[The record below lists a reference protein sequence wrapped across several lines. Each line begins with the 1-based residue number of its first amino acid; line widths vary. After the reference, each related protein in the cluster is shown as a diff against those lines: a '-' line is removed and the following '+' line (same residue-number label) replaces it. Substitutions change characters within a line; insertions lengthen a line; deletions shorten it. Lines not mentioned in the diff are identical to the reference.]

1 MRLAAENDLVLRIAA
16 RPGAFVTE
24 GACVITAYP
33 KVRVSDEIDEDL
45 RGAVVI
51 GRDRTSYQDLEFAI
65 RRIVELAQ
73 RSLSP
78 GINDPTTALYCIDRL
93 GQVFGRVADREIPS
107 PMRLDEGGQLRVLT
121 EVFDLGDVTCRAFAA
136 IARYGMTDADVVTRL
151 AETLA
156 KLEKSFP
163 LAASVAVA
171 ELREQVL
178 RESGAA
184 AVHAFDRKVLLD
196 LQVSGGKKP

>member
-1 MRLAAENDLVLRIAA
+1 ME
-16 RPGAFVTE
+16 E
-24 GACVITAYP
+24 
-33 KVRVSDEIDEDL
+33 KL

-51 GRDRTSYQDLEFAI
+51 GRDRTPYQDLDFAI

-93 GQVFGRVADREIPS
+93 GQVLGRLADRDIPS
-107 PMRLDEGGQLRVLT
+107 PMRFDQSGQLRVLT
-121 EVFDLGDVTCRAFAA
+121 EVFDLGDITCRAFAA
-136 IARYGMTDADVVTRL
+136 IARYGMTDADIVTRL

-156 KLEKSFP
+156 TLEKSFP
-163 LAASVAVA
+163 LAARIAVSD
-171 ELREQVL
+171 LREQVL
-178 RESGAA
+178 RESGGPT
-184 AVHAFDRKVLLD
+184 VHAFDRKVLLD

>member
-1 MRLAAENDLVLRIAA
+1 
-16 RPGAFVTE
+16 
-24 GACVITAYP
+24 
-33 KVRVSDEIDEDL
+33 
-45 RGAVVI
+45 
-51 GRDRTSYQDLEFAI
+51 
-65 RRIVELAQ
+65 
-73 RSLSP
+73 LSP

-93 GQVFGRVADREIPS
+93 GQVLGRVADRDIPS
-107 PMRLDEGGQLRVLT
+107 PMRFDEGGQLRVLT

-178 RESGAA
+178 RESGGPT
-184 AVHAFDRKVLLD
+184 VHAFDRKTLLD
-196 LQVSGGKKP
+196 LQESCGKKP